1 MMINP
6 AALDASAPRSAS
18 GHELMDQGYTILR
31 GAVSPS
37 LIGHV
42 ADDLG
47 PRYAA
52 TPFCEGG
59 FYGERTKRFG
69 RLLIRSPHMADLV
82 MNSAILDLAELAL
95 GNWCERIQLNLAQA
109 IELHPGALAQFPHRD
124 QDMWQGALGEVEYL
138 VNVMWPLTPFWEFVG
153 QALAYSNLRTER
165 TGIVGLLELLPG
177 CSLAFDGHGAAVRA
191 IWLPWE
197 HVAKPAASGAA
208 ELASALEL
216 RIDNS
221 VKAWSSGRSDILL
234 ELSGGLDSSIIAA
247 SLSAAG
253 ADFSAINFAT
263 PGADGD
269 ERHFAR
275 AVAERVGAAMIEARN
290 DDTGIDLLSPP
301 ANLHPRPGAY
311 GVLGGLDHAFEEAGG
326 GKAKAVIGG
335 IGGDNVFAFDSSIG
349 PAVDAFE
356 QFGFSRRTFA
366 VLRDVARAGEAT
378 IWEAVRLLVRAR
390 RAGPRRGWPRE
401 ASFCNQAALPAEPF
415 AHPWDDGAASAS
427 RGKRKHVEAIRRI
440 LDFADRPDRWYDR
453 DVGLPLLSQP
463 VVELCLT
470 IPSWAWFTGGR
481 DRAVARAAFASRL
494 PASVV
499 WRRDKGRLESLC
511 TAAFLRQRHDLGA
524 LLLGGRLA
532 ARGLL
537 DQSSISAY
545 IEAADVVGNFD
556 YFRLLE
562 IADVERWVRAVET
575 SSFFG
580 SSNDQR

>member
-1 MMINP
+1 MKRGLLAFLGAPHRAADVAAVAEQHGLGAVAIEHDHILFAGADLPSRRLSDGSVILGDIFTRTGVSVHASSEGWGNFIAVARQGDMLIVER
-6 AALDASAPRSAS
+6 AALTGMPLYWCRHADGILCFS
-18 GHELMDQGYTILR
+18 HLELVRDLLSD
-31 GAVSPS
+31 VS
-37 LIGHV
+37 I
-42 ADDLG
+42 D
-47 PRYAA
+47 
-52 TPFCEGG
+52 
-59 FYGERTKRFG
+59 
-69 RLLIRSPHMADLV
+69 
-82 MNSAILDLAELAL
+82 
-95 GNWCERIQLNLAQA
+95 
-109 IELHPGALAQFPHRD
+109 
-124 QDMWQGALGEVEYL
+124 
-138 VNVMWPLTPFWEFVG
+138 WEFVG
-153 QALAYSNLRTER
+153 HALAYSNLRTER

-415 AHPWDDGAASAS
+415 AHPWDDGAAGAS

-481 DRAVARAAFASRL
+481 DRAVARAAFARRL